1 MRRFSLYVV
10 VVWMLPILAV
20 AQFRT
25 QPSIKDALTSPTTA
39 LGGLFSPE
47 RFQMQHTFSVGFMS
61 FGGGNSLMMNSYVN
75 TINYRFNNNLFL
87 RLNLGLF
94 STPYNTFS
102 GNVQQNTTQF
112 FGGAELMYRPNDK
125 MQFYIGVHKGPQF
138 TRPYYPG
145 NYYRTPFS
153 TTDERSY

>member
-1 MRRFSLYVV
+1 MRRFSLIVV
-10 VVWMLPILAV
+10 LVTVMPIIAS

-25 QPSIKDALTSPTTA
+25 QPSIKDALTAPTSS
-39 LGGLFSPE
+39 LGGLFDPD

-94 STPYNTFS
+94 STPYNSFG
-102 GNVQQNTTQF
+102 GNLQQNTTQF
-112 FGGAELMYRPNDK
+112 FGGAELLYRPNDK
-125 MQFYIGVHKGPQF
+125 MQFYIGVHKGPQLS
-138 TRPYYPG
+138 RSYYPG
-145 NYYRTPFS
+145 SYYRTPFS
-153 TTDERSY
+153 TADEY